1 MAKLVFIDTE
11 TTGLDSSRHE
21 LIEIAIIVVSQ
32 DGTKQWWHKRIAPKH
47 IATAD
52 PVALEINGYTPDK
65 WADAPTFADIA
76 EVLGIVLDGGVLV
89 GHNVAFDIDFV
100 QRAFKRCN
108 HRVPRL
114 RGVDTIAL
122 VHEHLTPL
130 GCPGLG
136 MDTVRQYLG
145 WVRPTAH
152 TASTDVYD
160 VYTLYNLLVR
170 ASVWRRLYI
179 LVGHL
184 YRRWAK
190 STDKNT

>member
-1 MAKLVFIDTE
+1 MAKLIFIDTE

-21 LIEIAIIVVSQ
+21 LIEIAIIIVN
-32 DGTKQWWHKRIAPKH
+32 DEGKKQWWHKRIAPNH

-52 PVALEINGYTPDK
+52 PVALEINKYSAEQ
-65 WADAPTFADIA
+65 WADAPTFANIA
-76 EVLGIVLDGGVLV
+76 DVLGIMLDGGVLI
-89 GHNVAFDIDFV
+89 GHNVAFDIDFI

-114 RGVDTIAL
+114 RGVDTITL

-130 GCPGLG
+130 GCPGLS
-136 MDTVRQYLG
+136 MDTVREYLG

-152 TASTDVYD
+152 TATTDVYD

-170 ASVWRRLYI
+170 ASVWRRLHI
-179 LVGHL
+179 LVCHL
-184 YRRWAK
+184 YRRWVK

>member
-1 MAKLVFIDTE
+1 M
-11 TTGLDSSRHE
+11 
-21 LIEIAIIVVSQ
+21 IEIAIIIVN
-32 DGTKQWWHKRIAPKH
+32 DEGKKQWWHKRIAPNH

-52 PVALEINGYTPDK
+52 PVALEINKYSAEQ
-65 WADAPTFADIA
+65 WADAPTFANIA
-76 EVLGIVLDGGVLV
+76 DVLGIMLDGGVLI
-89 GHNVAFDIDFV
+89 GHNVAFDIDFI

-114 RGVDTIAL
+114 RGVDTITL

-130 GCPGLG
+130 GCPGLS

-152 TASTDVYD
+152 TATTDVYD

-170 ASVWRRLYI
+170 ASVWRRLHI
-179 LVGHL
+179 LVCHL
-184 YRRWAK
+184 YRRWVK